1 MHLLAFCALA
11 LLLPSTEAFFQNM
24 GKPGAGASVKSKPS
38 ADALANSIAQISRG
52 KDNGI
57 RVTPSDRAKVLEY
70 VASLEAQN
78 PSRVI
83 SR

>member
-1 MHLLAFCALA
+1 MLVLALCALV
-11 LLLPSTEAFFQNM
+11 LVLPSTDAFFQNF
-24 GKPGAGASVKSKPS
+24 GKLGGAAVVRSKPS
-38 ADALANSIAQISRG
+38 ADVLAKSIAQISRG

-57 RVTPSDRAKVLEY
+57 RVPPSERAKILEY
-70 VASLEAQN
+70 VAMLEAQN